1 MVVRIKRHWFQ
12 DGRERSPGE
21 QASVIAV
28 AVWKSATHGLQG
40 LRKARFAV
48 DVGGPFIDV
57 LAEFLV
63 FLVTI
68 ADRMAYLHG
77 DTVSTEGDAVNGDE
91 ADSWRQTFT
100 VAMATRVAELYQ
112 ENLDHLIGPSA
123 RPGGH
128 QAAFIDLLNR
138 RMADY
143 ADFAYDAEGPDFG
156 FFRYFGH
163 CIEQVLPDQDDRR
176 WVLDQIMAAQ
186 APEAVEHVERGMRG
200 VLGLDP
206 KPQRRAAGGGGG
218 E

>member
-1 MVVRIKRHWFQ
+1 MAVRIKRHWFQ

-40 LRKARFAV
+40 LRKAKFAV

-63 FLVTI
+63 FLVTV
-68 ADRMAYLHG
+68 ADRMAYLHR
-77 DTVSTEGDAVNGDE
+77 DTVATEGDAE
-91 ADSWRQTFT
+91 ADDDAGSWRQTFT
-100 VAMATRVAELYQ
+100 VAMATRVAGLYQ

-123 RPGGH
+123 RQGGH
-128 QAAFIDLLNR
+128 QAVFIDLLNR

-143 ADFAYDAEGPDFG
+143 AEFDYGGDGPDFG
-156 FFRYFGH
+156 FYRFFGH
-163 CIEQVLPDQDDRR
+163 CIEQVLPDPDDRR
-176 WVLDQIMAAQ
+176 WVLDQVMATQ

-206 KPQRRAAGGGGG
+206 KPRRRGDGAAGAD
-218 E
+218 